1 MAKEPRN
8 APSEERVR
16 RAVGRTVA
24 NVSAV
29 LLSVAVL
36 ATWAYFGFYTLEPG
50 QSAVILRLGRN
61 LRTEAQPGLR
71 WHLPPP
77 LESHEIVNVA
87 SIDKEEFGVRVE
99 PAAAEGAPAASTRPE
114 TAMQTSDANIALV
127 GFVVQYRIKDAFQS
141 RYRIANP
148 RAVLRDA
155 AEASVR
161 RAVGRN
167 TIDAVLTEK
176 RGIIESEAR
185 EELQERLD
193 LYESGL
199 EVLGVELLDVQP
211 PAEVRAAFDDV
222 QGANQDRNRTVNEAQ
237 AYANEV
243 LPRARAEAVEAVEG
257 ARGYRDARI
266 AEATGEAERFRAIAA
281 EYARAPEVVRTR
293 LFLETMEKV
302 LPQAKTYIVQPGSPV
317 LPFLPLEE
325 RTRVAAPE
333 APR

>member
-211 PAEVRAAFDDV
+211 PTEVRAAFDDV

-325 RTRVAAPE
+325 RTRAAAPE

>member
-36 ATWAYFGFYTLEPG
+36 GAWAYFGFYTLEPG
-50 QSAVILRLGRN
+50 QSAVILQLGRY
-61 LRTEAQPGLR
+61 LRTESQPGLR

-211 PAEVRAAFDDV
+211 PTEVRAAFDDV

-325 RTRVAAPE
+325 RTRAAAPE

>member
-36 ATWAYFGFYTLEPG
+36 GAWAYFGFYTLEPG
-50 QSAVILRLGRN
+50 QSAVILQLGRY
-61 LRTEAQPGLR
+61 LRTESQPGLR

-325 RTRVAAPE
+325 RTRAAAPE

>member
-36 ATWAYFGFYTLEPG
+36 GAWAYFGFYTLEPG

-211 PAEVRAAFDDV
+211 PTEVRAAFDDV

-325 RTRVAAPE
+325 RTRAAAPE